1 MKIKKGIVSA
11 PPAPPAEIA
20 SHPIHPEHKLLL
32 VTTDDVEFECD
43 GCKERGA
50 GGRYTCDHYGEHRG
64 CDFDLHIGCALAPD
78 VLETPLL
85 FEGRAFVLLHEPP
98 PPDPAD
104 HRVCDACGDKV
115 LGLVYHCFD
124 RDLDLHP
131 SCARLPRRVD
141 LDGLAFELCREHVP
155 SRSCVLCTGK
165 GRRCRRKFLSYRSE
179 WDGEAVYLH
188 VACVK
193 EMAYESL
200 KSGHGSHDGGGKTV
214 VQANKAPSL
223 KVALAL
229 KKAQSSTRRFKR
241 FLKIVGFFARVV
253 IGVIFGDPTA
263 MIAAVVEVV
272 FSGGGG

>member
-78 VLETPLL
+78 VL
-85 FEGRAFVLLHEPP
+85 GR
-98 PPDPAD
+98 
-104 HRVCDACGDKV
+104 
-115 LGLVYHCFD
+115 VYHCFD